1 MIPEMAINDY
11 VRKAGSSFYYPMLM
25 LPREKRD
32 ALMTVYAFC
41 RYTDDMVDNA
51 AVLRQPYNPVEFLQH
66 WRSELKSAIQG
77 HSKYPFL
84 NKLIQVARKFSI
96 PFELFF
102 ELISGVELDLK
113 KNRYS
118 TFTELYDYCYK
129 VASTVGLMCIRIMGK
144 RSESV
149 QAYAVHLGIAMQLTN
164 IVRDVASDFQRNR
177 IYLPIEEMSTYG
189 ISELNFN
196 DRSNPEAFK
205 KLIDDQCRRA
215 REYYNSADQFYK
227 NDQSYLLFPAR
238 AMQNIYF
245 RLLQKIET
253 STHEILHRKIRL
265 HFPEKFSILF
275 NTWMEERRHGG

>member
-1 MIPEMAINDY
+1 MIPEIAINDY
-11 VRKAGSSFYYPMLM
+11 VRKAGSSFYYPMLL

-51 AVLRQPYNPVEFLQH
+51 AFFHHAYNPGEFLQH
-66 WRSELKSAIQG
+66 WRIELKSAIQG

-113 KNRYS
+113 KNRYA

-144 RSESV
+144 RSEPA

-164 IVRDVASDFQRNR
+164 IVRDVASDYQRNR
-177 IYLPIEEMSTYG
+177 IYLPTEDMSAFG
-189 ISELNFN
+189 ISEINFN
-196 DRSNPEAFK
+196 DRSNQDAFRD
-205 KLIDDQCRRA
+205 LIGDQCRRA
-215 REYYNSADQFYK
+215 REYYASANQFYK
-227 NDQSYLLFPAR
+227 RDQSYLLFPAR

-253 STHEILHRKIRL
+253 TGHEILYRKIHL
-265 HFPEKFSILF
+265 SFPEKFSILF